1 MASPRI
7 FVQFFEILHQF
18 CTQRVQMDIADKFQ
32 EIRIFFADD
41 GFIPVLEEMAAPF
54 MPLIEGDSMAGH

>member
-1 MASPRI
+1 
-7 FVQFFEILHQF
+7 
-18 CTQRVQMDIADKFQ
+18 MDIADEFQ